1 MNQPQLL
8 QASNSVQAIVIDEL
22 TAAVVPVLQR
32 RLRDALTTNGA
43 NLVVDLEQ
51 IQVIDAAGIGLLIAA
66 KNSVAEQQ
74 GQLRL
79 INVPVPVYNL
89 LKTMRLA
96 GCLNAEPASNDSD
109 EDLDRYFEEAQA
121 A

>member
-1 MNQPQLL
+1 MNQPQPV
-8 QASNSVQAIVIDEL
+8 QASGSVQAIVIDEL

-32 RLRDALTTNGA
+32 RLRDALTTNGPD
-43 NLVVDLEQ
+43 LVVDLEQ
-51 IQVIDAAGIGLLIAA
+51 VQVIDTAGIGLLIAA
-66 KNSVAEQQ
+66 KNSAVEQQ

-79 INVPVPVYNL
+79 VNVPSAVFNL

-109 EDLDRYFEEAQA
+109 EDLERYFEEARA